1 MKVIIDVNLSAVWAK
16 YLQGRGHEAVH
27 WSEIGEHNA
36 SDLVIMANAAEN
48 DAVILTGDM
57 DFAEIHAFENSV
69 KPSVIQIRAKDLL
82 PPAQGPLV
90 TRALTIGASDL
101 VLGAVVT
108 IKGTRMRIAKLPIAT
123 TEPR

>member
-1 MKVIIDVNLSAVWAK
+1 LKVTIDVNLSAAWAK
-16 YLQGRGHEAVH
+16 YLQGRGHEAKH

-36 SDLVIMANAAEN
+36 EDRVIMAYAAEN
-48 DAVILTGDM
+48 GAVILTGDM

-69 KPSVIQIRAKDLL
+69 KPSVIQIRAKDML
-82 PPAQGPLV
+82 PPAQGPLMA
-90 TRALTIGASDL
+90 RALTIGGSDL
-101 VLGAVVT
+101 ELGAVVT

>member
-1 MKVIIDVNLSAVWAK
+1 LKVIIDVNLSAVWAE
-16 YLQGRGHEAVH
+16 YLQGRGHEAMH

-36 SDLVIMANAAEN
+36 SDRMIMAYAAEHG
-48 DAVILTGDM
+48 AVILTGDM
-57 DFAEIHAFENSV
+57 DFAEIHAFENSA

-90 TRALTIGASDL
+90 ARALTIAASNL
-101 VLGAVVT
+101 ALGAVVT